1 MGAPLEGGR
10 ASPLSKSE
18 VLMLHCRARVM
29 GCVFAILTTAVT
41 ASCEPPQDQSAIV
54 PTTHHIKTVFVI
66 VMENHNWTGDGSYDI
81 KDNPDAPYI
90 NYDLIPN
97 GAHANNYWNPLHEH
111 PSLGNY
117 LWMEAG
123 TDFGINGD
131 LVYRTVKQNTQF
143 TTEHLVHQLSAT
155 GRSWKAYSGKSWP
168 YDTCPVYNWGV
179 PQVFFNDVT
188 DDASPTAP
196 VCIAHVRPMSELAPA
211 LKNGTAPDYSFIV
224 PNLCDSMHTGCDDTN
239 PIRDGDDWLRAN
251 VRLIL
256 NSKQY
261 KEGGALFIVFDEA
274 RYGDGPI
281 PMIVMSPFAKPG
293 YGNDIHYTHGS
304 LLRTVEEI
312 FSVPLLRNANYEP
325 DLSNLFSVF
334 P

>member
-1 MGAPLEGGR
+1 MC
-10 ASPLSKSE
+10 LS
-18 VLMLHCRARVM
+18 
-29 GCVFAILTTAVT
+29 AILGTAVAASGQTSQSQST
-41 ASCEPPQDQSAIV
+41 AIAIE
-54 PTTHHIKTVFVI
+54 HHIKTVFVI

-97 GAHANNYWNPLHEH
+97 GAHANNYWNPPNEH

-117 LWMEAG
+117 LWMVAG
-123 TDFGINGD
+123 TDFGINGNLD
-131 LVYRTVKQNTQF
+131 YRTVKENTQF
-143 TTEHLVHQLSAT
+143 THQHLSYQLTAS
-155 GRSWKAYSGKSWP
+155 GRSWKGYSGKAGPSN
-168 YDTCPVYNWGV
+168 TCPVVTWGV
-179 PQVFFNDVT
+179 PQVFFSDLT

-196 VCIAHVRPMSELAPA
+196 KCIEHIRPLSELAPA
-211 LKNGTAPDYSFIV
+211 LEKGTAPDFSFIV

-251 VRLIL
+251 VPLIL
-256 NSKQY
+256 NSKQFR
-261 KEGGALFIVFDEA
+261 EGGALFIVYDEA
-274 RYGDGPI
+274 RLGDGPI

-293 YGNDIHYTHGS
+293 YGNEIHYTHGS

-312 FSVPLLRNANYEP
+312 FDLPLLRNANDEP
-325 DLSNLFSVF
+325 DLRNLFSVF